1 MNRSGVSSMLR
12 LKSLALLAAPV
23 SAAALVVPQAPVV
36 AQAASPL
43 GQVQAHLKAVN
54 TMTANFAQTDRRG
67 QTLSGVFT
75 LKRPGKIRFQYQKGV
90 PMLVVADGR
99 RLHMIDYETRDVRN
113 WAIGNSPLGVLLD
126 PNPNLARIA
135 KIVRNDRQTL
145 LVQAKDPQ
153 RPEYGTVTLGF
164 AKVASAPSGLLLQGW
179 TVIDAQNNR
188 TTVKLSGQRFNVPVA
203 DSAFAWADPR
213 PKAKK

>member
-1 MNRSGVSSMLR
+1 M
-12 LKSLALLAAPV
+12 KTLALAAAPLA
-23 SAAALVVPQAPVV
+23 AAALVLPQVPAV

-43 GQVQAHLKAVN
+43 AQVQAHLRAVN
-54 TMTANFAQTDRRG
+54 TMTANFSQTDRRG
-67 QTLSGVFT
+67 QTLTGAFT
-75 LKRPGKIRFQYQKGV
+75 LKRPGKIRFQYRNA

-99 RLHMIDYETRDVRN
+99 RLYMIDYETKDVRN
-113 WAIGNSPLGVLLD
+113 WGIGNSPLGVLLD
-126 PNPNLARIA
+126 PNPNLARIS

-145 LVQAKDPQ
+145 LLQAKDPK

-164 AKVASAPSGLLLQGW
+164 AKVPSAPSGLLLQGW

-188 TTVKLSGQRFNVPVA
+188 TTVKLSGQRFNVGVA
-203 DSAFAWADPR
+203 DSAFAWNDPR

>member
-1 MNRSGVSSMLR
+1 M
-12 LKSLALLAAPV
+12 KTLALAAAPLA
-23 SAAALVVPQAPVV
+23 AAALVLPQLPAV

-43 GQVQAHLKAVN
+43 AQVQAHLRAVN
-54 TMTANFAQTDRRG
+54 TMTANFSQTDRRG
-67 QTLSGVFT
+67 QTLTGAFT
-75 LKRPGKIRFQYQKGV
+75 LKRPGKIRFQYRNA

-99 RLHMIDYETRDVRN
+99 RLYMIDYETKDVRN
-113 WAIGNSPLGVLLD
+113 WGIGNSPLGVLLD
-126 PNPNLARIA
+126 PNPNLARIS

-145 LVQAKDPQ
+145 LLQAKDPK

-188 TTVKLSGQRFNVPVA
+188 TTVKLSGQRFNVGVA
-203 DSAFAWADPR
+203 DSAFAWNDPR

>member
-1 MNRSGVSSMLR
+1 MLR
-12 LKSLALLAAPV
+12 FKTLALAAAPLTG
-23 SAAALVVPQAPVV
+23 AALVVPQAPVV
-36 AQAASPL
+36 AKAGLSL
-43 GQVQAHLKAVN
+43 GQVTSHLKAVN
-54 TMTANFAQTDRRG
+54 TMTANFSQTDRRG
-67 QTLSGVFT
+67 QTLNGVFT

-99 RLHMIDYETRDVRN
+99 RLYMVDYETKRVDN
-113 WAIGNSPLGVLLD
+113 WPIGNSPLGVLLD

-135 KIVRNDRQTL
+135 KIVRNDSRTL
-145 LVQAKDPQ
+145 LVQAKDPK

-188 TTVKLSGQRFNVPVA
+188 TTVKLSGQRFNVAVA
-203 DSAFAWADPR
+203 DTAFQWADPR
-213 PKAKK
+213 AKRKG

>member
-1 MNRSGVSSMLR
+1 MLR
-12 LKSLALLAAPV
+12 LKSLALLAGPV
-23 SAAALVVPQAPVV
+23 TAAALLPQAPAI

-43 GQVQAHLKAVN
+43 AQVQSHLKAVN
-54 TMTANFAQTDRRG
+54 TMTANFTQTDRRG
-67 QTLSGVFT
+67 QTLNGVFT

-99 RLHMIDYETRDVRN
+99 RLHMIDYETKDVRN

-126 PNPNLARIA
+126 PNPDLGRIA
-135 KIVRNDRQTL
+135 KVVRNDRQTL
-145 LVQAKDPQ
+145 LVQAKDPK

-164 AKVASAPSGLLLQGW
+164 AKLASAPSGLLLQGW

-188 TTVKLSGQRFNVPVA
+188 TTVKLSGQRFNVAVA
-203 DSAFAWADPR
+203 DSAFAWNDPR
-213 PKAKK
+213 PKSKK

>member
-1 MNRSGVSSMLR
+1 MLR
-12 LKSLALLAAPV
+12 MKTLALAAAPLA
-23 SAAALVVPQAPVV
+23 AAALVLPQVPAV

-43 GQVQAHLKAVN
+43 AQVQAHLRAVN
-54 TMTANFAQTDRRG
+54 TMTANFSQTDRRG
-67 QTLSGVFT
+67 QTLTGAFT
-75 LKRPGKIRFQYQKGV
+75 LKRPGKIRFQYRNA

-99 RLHMIDYETRDVRN
+99 RLYMIDYETKDVRN
-113 WAIGNSPLGVLLD
+113 WGIGNSPLGVLLD
-126 PNPNLARIA
+126 PNPNLARIS

-145 LVQAKDPQ
+145 LLQAKDPK

-164 AKVASAPSGLLLQGW
+164 AKVPSAPSGLLLQGW

-188 TTVKLSGQRFNVPVA
+188 TTVKLSGQRFNVGVA
-203 DSAFAWADPR
+203 DSAFAWNDPR

>member
-1 MNRSGVSSMLR
+1 MLR
-12 LKSLALLAAPV
+12 LKTLALLAAPV
-23 SAAALVVPQAPVV
+23 TAAALLPQAPAI

-43 GQVQAHLKAVN
+43 AQVQSHLKAVN
-54 TMTANFAQTDRRG
+54 TMTANFTQTDRRG
-67 QTLSGVFT
+67 QTLNGVFT

-99 RLHMIDYETRDVRN
+99 RLHMIDYETKDVRN

-126 PNPNLARIA
+126 PNPDLGRIA
-135 KIVRNDRQTL
+135 KVVRNDRQTL
-145 LVQAKDPQ
+145 LVQAKDPK

-164 AKVASAPSGLLLQGW
+164 AKLASAPSGLLLQGW

-188 TTVKLSGQRFNVPVA
+188 TTVKLSGQRFNVAVA
-203 DSAFAWADPR
+203 DSAFAWNDPR
-213 PKAKK
+213 PKGKK

>member
-1 MNRSGVSSMLR
+1 MLR
-12 LKSLALLAAPV
+12 MKTLALAAAPLA
-23 SAAALVVPQAPVV
+23 AAALVLPQLPAV

-43 GQVQAHLKAVN
+43 AQVQAHLRAVN
-54 TMTANFAQTDRRG
+54 TMTANFSQTDRRG
-67 QTLSGVFT
+67 QTLTGAFT
-75 LKRPGKIRFQYQKGV
+75 LKRPGKIRFQYRNA

-99 RLHMIDYETRDVRN
+99 RLYMIDYETKDVRN
-113 WAIGNSPLGVLLD
+113 WGIGNSPLGVLLD
-126 PNPNLARIA
+126 PNPNLARIS

-145 LVQAKDPQ
+145 LLQAKDPK

-188 TTVKLSGQRFNVPVA
+188 TTVKLSGQRFNVGVA
-203 DSAFAWADPR
+203 DSAFAWNDPR

>member
-1 MNRSGVSSMLR
+1 MLR
-12 LKSLALLAAPV
+12 MKTLALATAPLA
-23 SAAALVVPQAPVV
+23 AAALVLPQVPAV

-43 GQVQAHLKAVN
+43 AQVQAHLRAVN
-54 TMTANFAQTDRRG
+54 TMTANFSQTDRRG
-67 QTLSGVFT
+67 QTLTGAFT
-75 LKRPGKIRFQYQKGV
+75 LKRPGKIRFQYRNA

-99 RLHMIDYETRDVRN
+99 RLYMIDYETKDVRN
-113 WAIGNSPLGVLLD
+113 WGIGNSPLGVLLD
-126 PNPNLARIA
+126 PNPNLARIS

-145 LVQAKDPQ
+145 LLQAKDPK

-188 TTVKLSGQRFNVPVA
+188 TTVKLSGQRFNVGVA
-203 DSAFAWADPR
+203 DSAFAWNDPR

>member
-1 MNRSGVSSMLR
+1 MLR

-23 SAAALVVPQAPVV
+23 TAAALVVPQAPVV

-43 GQVQAHLKAVN
+43 AQVQSHLKAVN
-54 TMTANFAQTDRRG
+54 TMTANFSKTDRRG
-67 QTLSGVFT
+67 QTLNGVFT
-75 LKRPGKIRFQYQKGV
+75 LKRPGKIRFQYQRGV

-99 RLHMIDYETRDVRN
+99 RLHMIDYETKDVRN

-164 AKVASAPSGLLLQGW
+164 AKVASAPAGLLLQGW

>member
-1 MNRSGVSSMLR
+1 M
-12 LKSLALLAAPV
+12 KTLALLAAPV
-23 SAAALVVPQAPVV
+23 SAAALLVPQAPVV

-43 GQVQAHLKAVN
+43 NQVQAHLRAVN
-54 TMTANFAQTDRRG
+54 TMTANFSQTDRRG
-67 QTLSGVFT
+67 QTLTGQFT
-75 LKRPGKIRFQYQKGV
+75 LKRPGKIRFAYQKGV

-99 RLHMIDYETRDVRN
+99 RLYMIDYETKDVRN
-113 WAIGNSPLGVLLD
+113 WGIGNSPLGVLLD

-145 LVQAKDPQ
+145 LVQAKDPK

-213 PKAKK
+213 PKGKK

>member
-1 MNRSGVSSMLR
+1 M
-12 LKSLALLAAPV
+12 KTLALAAAPLAA
-23 SAAALVVPQAPVV
+23 AAVVLPQVPAV

-43 GQVQAHLKAVN
+43 AQVQAHLRAVN
-54 TMTANFAQTDRRG
+54 TMTANFSQTDRRG
-67 QTLSGVFT
+67 QTLSGAFT
-75 LKRPGKIRFQYQKGV
+75 LKRPGKIRFQYRNA

-99 RLHMIDYETRDVRN
+99 RLYMIDYETKDVRN
-113 WAIGNSPLGVLLD
+113 WGIGNSPLGVLLD
-126 PNPNLARIA
+126 PNPNLARIS

-145 LVQAKDPQ
+145 LLQAKDPK

-188 TTVKLSGQRFNVPVA
+188 TTVKLSGQRFNVGVA
-203 DSAFAWADPR
+203 DSAFAWNDPR

>member
-1 MNRSGVSSMLR
+1 MLR
-12 LKSLALLAAPV
+12 LKSLALLAGPV
-23 SAAALVVPQAPVV
+23 TAAALLPQAPAI

-43 GQVQAHLKAVN
+43 AQVQSHLKAVN
-54 TMTANFAQTDRRG
+54 TMTANFTQTDRRG
-67 QTLSGVFT
+67 QTLNGVFT

-99 RLHMIDYETRDVRN
+99 RLHMIDYETKDVRN

-126 PNPNLARIA
+126 PNPDLGRIA
-135 KIVRNDRQTL
+135 KVVRNDRQTL
-145 LVQAKDPQ
+145 LVQAKDPK

-164 AKVASAPSGLLLQGW
+164 AKLASAPSGLLLQGW

-188 TTVKLSGQRFNVPVA
+188 TTVKLSGQRFNVAVA
-203 DSAFAWADPR
+203 DSAFAWNDPR
-213 PKAKK
+213 PKGKK

>member
-1 MNRSGVSSMLR
+1 MLR
-12 LKSLALLAAPV
+12 LKTLAFAAAPLA
-23 SAAALVVPQAPVV
+23 AAALVLPQVPAI

-43 GQVQAHLKAVN
+43 TQVQSHLKAVN
-54 TMTANFAQTDRRG
+54 TMTANFSQTDRRG
-67 QTLSGVFT
+67 RTVNGTFT
-75 LKRPGKIRFQYQKGV
+75 LKRPGKIRFDYGRNV
-90 PMLVVADGR
+90 PMLVVADGS
-99 RLHMIDYETRDVRN
+99 RLYMIDYETKDVRN

-135 KIVRNDRQTL
+135 KVVRNDGQTL
-145 LVQAKDPQ
+145 LVQAKDPK

-164 AKVASAPSGLLLQGW
+164 AKLPSAPSGLLLQGW

-188 TTVKLSGQRFNVPVA
+188 TTVKLSNQRFNVGVA
-203 DSAFAWADPR
+203 DSAFAWNDPR